1 MPPTLAVGAQRLSA
15 TRGLLGPAG
24 GSDPIPPVRFFV
36 IPRHPWR
43 VKKFRI
49 DKVLLGASMAIAF
62 GVVVVAYGF
71 SNGVTG
77 GGERNFPEAVES
89 VTPVPNAVQVLAQSN
104 VIVDLKSGFTGILVI
119 NGVEL
124 ETVNLDE
131 IGSLT
136 VEPGQQIDL
145 PPVTVFEPGN
155 ATLTFLPRRG
165 ASIERFSTGV
175 QEVTVIY
182 WPIIEG
188 PQRADRYSWT
198 FNVL

>member
-1 MPPTLAVGAQRLSA
+1 
-15 TRGLLGPAG
+15 
-24 GSDPIPPVRFFV
+24 
-36 IPRHPWR
+36 
-43 VKKFRI
+43 
-49 DKVLLGASMAIAF
+49 MAIAF